1 MIAITRYGIS
11 PLDSATKNLT
21 KSRQE
26 NGHAAIVAIA
36 DDEYSTPGLAVL
48 NAESYKEPYGPPVL
62 QVASQ
67 EAEWLLAL
75 DKNERLTVY
84 AELIDEESEALNVQT
99 KVMGRITSLTSIA
112 AMTLKSGWWTCTS
125 ERGGGITIWLNS
137 IRHLSKNPP
146 SRSVIFTANT
156 GHELGHLG
164 LDHFL

>member
-21 KSRQE
+21 EPRQE
-26 NGHAAIVAIA
+26 NWHAGIIAIA
-36 DDEYSTPGLAVL
+36 DGEYSTPGLAVL

-67 EAEWLLAL
+67 EAKWLLAL

-99 KVMGRITSLTSIA
+99 KVMGRNTS
-112 AMTLKSGWWTCTS
+112 
-125 ERGGGITIWLNS
+125 
-137 IRHLSKNPP
+137 
-146 SRSVIFTANT
+146 
-156 GHELGHLG
+156 
-164 LDHFL
+164 

>member
-1 MIAITRYGIS
+1 M
-11 PLDSATKNLT
+11 
-21 KSRQE
+21 
-26 NGHAAIVAIA
+26 
-36 DDEYSTPGLAVL
+36 
-48 NAESYKEPYGPPVL
+48 L

-99 KVMGRITSLTSIA
+99 KVMGRNTSLTPIVV
-112 AMTLKSGWWTCTS
+112 MTPKSGWWYCTS

-164 LDHFL
+164 LDHFLKQSLSLVAKAYCWVHLGANFAADEGRIRWQASSQNYIQQGSKN